1 MKAALSSLFILA
13 LIGVSTVGM
22 VAPASAQ
29 GPGKPNIIVVGEDAD
44 EDSVPRFSRIFQR
57 VQDALI
63 EELNIAGFDVFDETA
78 ASLGNFA
85 QDRLR
90 RTDAELIDIA
100 RSVTRPPIDVA
111 VIFTIFASV
120 EELRYTTRVRARVTG
135 RLLNVKTGRRLGNF
149 EVDSPRAWNAPV
161 DCPRDC
167 ILETVGRYSKVL
179 AEDVGDALSIKLA
192 DLVDGDD
199 DGNAAR
205 RGGDGLGG
213 AFTLVFN
220 GFDADEILDVEE
232 FLVVFGGYK
241 RYRPVFTGGRH
252 REYWYETDSTSA
264 RLNRNLEKM
273 LDHLDVRGQ
282 VGFSGN
288 EFRVTKIRA
297 RRGRK
302 VDADD
307 FE

>member
-1 MKAALSSLFILA
+1 MKAALVSLFLFALVGPVTMFPSGALA
-13 LIGVSTVGM
+13 QDQI
-22 VAPASAQ
+22 
-29 GPGKPNIIVVGEDAD
+29 NIIVVGEDAD

-63 EELNIAGFDVFDETA
+63 EELNIAGFDVYDETA

-85 QDRLR
+85 QDRVR
-90 RTDAELIDIA
+90 RTDAELIDVA

-120 EELRYTTRVRARVTG
+120 EELRYTTRVHARVTG
-135 RLLNVKTGRRLGNF
+135 RLLNVKTGKRLGNF

-167 ILETVGRYSKVL
+167 ILETVGRYAKVL

-192 DLVDGDD
+192 DLVEGDD
-199 DGNAAR
+199 DGQAAR
-205 RGGDGLGG
+205 GSEGLGG
-213 AFTLVFN
+213 AYTLVFR
-220 GFDADEILDVEE
+220 GFDADEMLDVEE

-264 RLNRNLEKM
+264 RLSRNLEKM

-282 VGFSGN
+282 VNFSGS

-297 RRGRK
+297 RRSLK